1 MSRRERR
8 PFATSPFVIVL
19 LLPMVTVFMAPDA
32 MNTAFAQLSGR
43 EIRIGVGGPLTTG
56 SATFGVEMRQA
67 VDLAV
72 AEKNAA
78 GGLLGARIAA
88 AVADDEANDQRGEAV
103 ARQFCDDPA
112 VLGVVGHVNSGVT
125 IAAAR
130 VYAKCGL
137 PMLTPM
143 SSNPGVTEQGLPNV
157 FRLTNRD
164 DRKGPGFARWLV
176 ARMSERGAV
185 VVDDGTLYGKGLA
198 EGFAG
203 GFTAAGGAIVAR
215 RSVQVGDTDFRA
227 MLGGLPKGFDVLFF
241 AGIREGAY
249 IVRDMRALGLNQLFG
264 CGDGCWSLDAFIGPA
279 GAAVQRGEGVRILSA
294 APAIGKVPGSAE
306 FAARYTAKYGPF
318 NNYAASSYDSAR
330 IVMAAIEQ
338 AAAARRAPPTRS
350 EVLAA
355 MRATRFQGIAYARPA
370 QWDPKGDNLAAV
382 IFVNAVEGGRF
393 KEIDEIAGE
402 R

>member
-1 MSRRERR
+1 MAGCSRRQSRLLA
-8 PFATSPFVIVL
+8 ATLVL
-19 LLPMVTVFMAPDA
+19 FLAPDG
-32 MNTAFAQLSGR
+32 MNEASAQLSGQ

-78 GGLLGARIAA
+78 GGVLGATIV
-88 AVADDEANDQRGEAV
+88 AVAADDEASNPRGEAV

-125 IAAAR
+125 IAAAG
-130 VYAKCGL
+130 VYARCGL

-143 SSNPGVTEQGLPNV
+143 SSNPGVTDQGLPNV

-164 DRKGPGFARWLV
+164 DRKGPGFAKWLV
-176 ARMSERGAV
+176 TKMAKRNAAI
-185 VVDDGTLYGKGLA
+185 VDDGTLYGKGLA
-198 EGFAG
+198 DGFAS
-203 GFTAAGGAIVAR
+203 GFAAAGGTIATRA
-215 RSVQVGDTDFRA
+215 SVKVGDTDFGGL
-227 MLGGLPKGFDVLFF
+227 LGGLPKGFDVLFF

-249 IVRDMRALGLNQLFG
+249 MVKDMRALGMNQVFG
-264 CGDGCWSLDAFIGPA
+264 CGDGCWSVDAFIQPA
-279 GAAVQRGEGVRILSA
+279 GEAALQGEGVRILSA

-306 FAARYTAKYGPF
+306 FAARYTAKYGPI

-330 IVMAAIEQ
+330 IVLAAVEQ
-338 AAAARRAPPTRS
+338 AAAAKKAVPTRA

-355 MRATRFQGIAYARPA
+355 MRATRLQGIAYARPA
-370 QWDPKGDNLAAV
+370 QWNPKGDNVAAV
-382 IFVNAVEGGRF
+382 IFVNVVEGGRF

-402 R
+402 P